1 MADVWMWAG
10 DIMHHLITL
19 LLYVSFERKSEEKKD
34 TIEIVFVFV
43 TKN

>member
-1 MADVWMWAG
+1 MAGVGVG

-19 LLYVSFERKSEEKKD
+19 LLYVSFERRSEEKKEK
-34 TIEIVFVFV
+34 IEIVFV